1 MKRRHFIAAVGA
13 AALAILTGCKT
24 DSPPGEKFVGYWQ
37 GQAKGKRP
45 PDLIHIAR
53 NGESGF
59 LFTLTGFDALF
70 GGGYKSRT
78 APAVISDSANMLI
91 VAQTLNVAYDEDAD
105 QLVSDQLR
113 ATRITESQYQA
124 ALATK

>member
-1 MKRRHFIAAVGA
+1 
-13 AALAILTGCKT
+13 
-24 DSPPGEKFVGYWQ
+24 
-37 GQAKGKRP
+37 
-45 PDLIHIAR
+45 
-53 NGESGF
+53 
-59 LFTLTGFDALF
+59 LTGFDALF

-78 APAVISDSANMLI
+78 APAVISDSTNMLI

-124 ALATK
+124 ALTTK